1 MRFLAKI
8 SVMDVMMLIA
18 VLLILSAI
26 ILPRFS
32 R

>member
-1 MRFLAKI
+1 MKFLSRI

-18 VLLILSAI
+18 ILLILSGI